1 MAHMDTHIFR
11 NAMGSEGSGISSIM
25 TEIVASPALLLADDN
40 PALLTTLVEM
50 LQTEYKVVAA
60 LPNGNSVLDQIARLS
75 PDLVILDISLG
86 DLTGFEVARR
96 LRDMDCPSKIIF
108 LTVHEDVD
116 FVSAA
121 FDLGASGYVF
131 KSRVTEDL
139 TRAIDIVFGGGR
151 FASNA
156 PPSIS
161 RANR

>member
-1 MAHMDTHIFR
+1 MAANIFKDARRRRDT
-11 NAMGSEGSGISSIM
+11 GISSMM

-40 PALLTTLVEM
+40 PSLLTTLVEM

-60 LPNGNSVLDQIARLS
+60 LPNGTSVLDQVASLS
-75 PDLVILDISLG
+75 PDVVILDVSLG

-96 LRDMDCPSKIIF
+96 LKDSGCPAKIIF

-116 FVSAA
+116 FVNAA
-121 FDLGASGYVF
+121 FDLGAFGYVF

-139 TRAIDIVFGGGR
+139 TRAIDIVFSGGR

-156 PPSIS
+156 PPAIS
-161 RANR
+161 QTNRR

>member
-1 MAHMDTHIFR
+1 M
-11 NAMGSEGSGISSIM
+11 M

-60 LPNGNSVLDQIARLS
+60 LSNGASVLDQIAMLG
-75 PDLVILDISLG
+75 PDLAILDVSLG
-86 DLTGFEVARR
+86 DLTGFEVAKR
-96 LRDMDCPSKIIF
+96 LKDIGSPVKIIF
-108 LTVHEDVD
+108 LTVHEDID

-121 FDLGASGYVF
+121 FDLGAFGYVF

-139 TRAIDIVFGGGR
+139 TRAIDTVFSGGR

-156 PPSIS
+156 PPTASQTK
-161 RANR
+161 RW

>member
-1 MAHMDTHIFR
+1 MALAATNIFR
-11 NAMGSEGSGISSIM
+11 NARDPENTGISSM
-25 TEIVASPALLLADDN
+25 MRDIVASPALLLADDN

-60 LPNGNSVLDQIARLS
+60 LPNGNSVLDQIARLN

-96 LRDMDCPSKIIF
+96 LKDKACPSKIIF

-139 TRAIDIVFGGGR
+139 VKAIDVVFSGGR

-156 PPSIS
+156 PPAAS
-161 RANR
+161 RVNR

>member
-1 MAHMDTHIFR
+1 MRGAAE
-11 NAMGSEGSGISSIM
+11 NSGISSMM

-40 PALLTTLVEM
+40 PGLLTTLVEM

-60 LPNGNSVLDQIARLS
+60 LPNGTSVLDQVGPLN
-75 PDLVILDISLG
+75 PDLVILDVSLG

-96 LRDMDCPSKIIF
+96 LKDGGCPAKIIF

-116 FVSAA
+116 FVNAA
-121 FDLGASGYVF
+121 FDLGAFGYVF

-139 TRAIDIVFGGGR
+139 TRAIDIVFSGGR

-156 PPSIS
+156 PPAI
-161 RANR
+161 

>member
-1 MAHMDTHIFR
+1 M
-11 NAMGSEGSGISSIM
+11 M
-25 TEIVASPALLLADDN
+25 TETMASPALLLADDN

-60 LPNGNSVLDQIARLS
+60 LPNGISVLDQIALLG
-75 PDLVILDISLG
+75 PDLVILDVSLG

-96 LRDMDCPSKIIF
+96 LKDSGCSVKIIF

-139 TRAIDIVFGGGR
+139 TRAIDIVFSGGR
-151 FASNA
+151 FASNV
-156 PPSIS
+156 PPTIS
-161 RANR
+161 QSNRS

>member
-1 MAHMDTHIFR
+1 M
-11 NAMGSEGSGISSIM
+11 M
-25 TEIVASPALLLADDN
+25 TETVASPALLLADDN
-40 PALLTTLVEM
+40 PDLLTTLVEM

-60 LPNGNSVLDQIARLS
+60 LPNGASVLDQIAMLD
-75 PDLVILDISLG
+75 PDLAILDVSLG

-96 LRDMDCPSKIIF
+96 LKNTGCSVKIIF
-108 LTVHEDVD
+108 LSVHEDID

-139 TRAIDIVFGGGR
+139 TRAIDIVFSGGR
-151 FASNA
+151 FASDA

-161 RANR
+161 QPNR

>member
-1 MAHMDTHIFR
+1 M
-11 NAMGSEGSGISSIM
+11 M

-50 LQTEYKVVAA
+50 LQTEYRVVAA
-60 LPNGNSVLDQIARLS
+60 LPNGTSVLNQIDTLG
-75 PDLVILDISLG
+75 PDLVILDVSLG

-96 LRDMDCPSKIIF
+96 LRDSGCSVKIIF

-139 TRAIDIVFGGGR
+139 TRAIDIVFSGGQ

-156 PPSIS
+156 PPTVSHTA
-161 RANR
+161 R

>member
-1 MAHMDTHIFR
+1 MMK
-11 NAMGSEGSGISSIM
+11 
-25 TEIVASPALLLADDN
+25 EIVASPVLLLADDN

-60 LPNGNSVLDQIARLS
+60 LPNGTSVLDQIARLD
-75 PDLVILDISLG
+75 PDLAILDISLG

-96 LRDMDCPSKIIF
+96 LKNSGCSVKIIF

-139 TRAIDIVFGGGR
+139 TKAIDTVFSGGR

-156 PPSIS
+156 PPTFPQ
-161 RANR
+161 ANR